1 MNTPEQPGLLGIL
14 PGTGPRDGGAGGR
27 VAPRRDTAVG
37 ATPAATAFGAVP
49 ERCCLVTNHLNLL
62 YMLAAGLMLPRSGFG
77 EKYYRDTLE
86 SCPGWIPLFTGRPG
100 RAAVDQAV
108 AEAGYLRP
116 CQVVVSLR
124 ECVGPVMVPGPGGV
138 EKRRWAYETGGAPL
152 IFVPAP
158 LPVSAIE
165 EIVFS
170 SRDDAAACRADA
182 LDFGNVPLADFET
195 RVDRRRFGRASE
207 PTWPTPHVPPERETP
222 LEATQAAGGMLAML
236 RILANRDFGG
246 ILEGRA
252 SPGLVACRAAFDL
265 EADPPPGLAATI
277 AAGLTAWM
285 QAGPSPEP
293 TAATLPG
300 VDRGGARRLFW
311 GAVDTLAARA
321 GVAGVDEANAR
332 LLDYLDCASTDLDE
346 PLRQHV
352 VELRETLDSL
362 TRLPD
367 LTVSDL
373 FDRFTTPFPRAMS
386 LLFLRPTC
394 ADLLV
399 FEHEA
404 LTPEDRLA
412 AALLFGAR
420 AGWLALPLSLR
431 GGAAASAAVSHRM
444 AALSHRLADTGFEL
458 GPAPARP
465 KLLAE
470 LFAGEWSARQ
480 RDAAVALARTQKWTE
495 CLQTR
500 VRLGPG
506 GYELKVG
513 RGGAEIVFPGEAR
526 AIETE
531 VDRARFATLLAAT
544 SIDPE
549 HEAAVVG
556 MLEDGAATAPRG
568 RRRIDRRLG
577 GDRRAGGKL

>member
-1 MNTPEQPGLLGIL
+1 MATLEQPGLLGIL
-14 PGTGPRDGGAGGR
+14 PGSGPQEASAGGR
-27 VAPRRDTAVG
+27 AASRRD
-37 ATPAATAFGAVP
+37 AAAGSSSSVSDAIP

-62 YMLAAGLMLPRSGFG
+62 YMLAAGLVLPSSGLG
-77 EKYYRDTLE
+77 EKYYRDSLE

-100 RAAVDQAV
+100 RAVVDHSV
-108 AEAGYLRP
+108 AEAGHLTP

-124 ECVGPVMVPGPGGV
+124 ECAGPVMVPGPGGV
-138 EKRRWAYETGGAPL
+138 EKRRWPHEAGGARL
-152 IFVPAP
+152 LFVPAP
-158 LPVSAIE
+158 LPVSVIE
-165 EIVFS
+165 EIVFP

-195 RVDRRRFGRASE
+195 RADRRRFGRASE
-207 PTWPTPHVPPERETP
+207 PAWPPPHVPPPRVTP

-236 RILANRDFGG
+236 RILANRDPGG
-246 ILEGRA
+246 ILEGRE
-252 SPGLVACRAAFDL
+252 SLGLDACRAAFDR
-265 EADPPPGLAATI
+265 EADPPPGLSATV

-285 QAGPSPEP
+285 QAGPSPAP
-293 TAATLPG
+293 TGAVLPG
-300 VDRGGARRLFW
+300 VDRGGARWLFW

-321 GVAGVDEANAR
+321 GGAGVDEANAL
-332 LLDYLDCASTDLDE
+332 LLDYLDRESTNLDE
-346 PLRQHV
+346 PLRKHV

-362 TRLPD
+362 TGLAD

-386 LLFLRPTC
+386 LLFLRSTC
-394 ADLLV
+394 ADLLA

-404 LTPEDRLA
+404 LTAEDRLA

-470 LFAGEWSARQ
+470 LFAGEWDAR
-480 RDAAVALARTQKWTE
+480 RRKAAVELARRQEWTD

-500 VRLGPG
+500 VKLGAG
-506 GYELKVG
+506 EYALQVT
-513 RGGAEIVFPGEAR
+513 RGGLEIVLPGEAR

-531 VDRARFATLLAAT
+531 VDRTRFSTRLAET
-544 SIDPE
+544 SVDPG
-549 HEAAVVG
+549 HEAAVAE
-556 MLEDGAATAPRG
+556 MLERRVAAPPRG
-568 RRRIDRRLG
+568 RRP
-577 GDRRAGGKL
+577 

>member
-1 MNTPEQPGLLGIL
+1 MTTPEQPGLLGIL
-14 PGTGPRDGGAGGR
+14 PGSGPQERRAGGR
-27 VAPRRDTAVG
+27 AAARRDAPAGSSSSSFSG
-37 ATPAATAFGAVP
+37 AIP

-62 YMLAAGLMLPRSGFG
+62 YMLAAGLVLPSSGLG
-77 EKYYRDTLE
+77 EKYYRDTLA
-86 SCPGWIPLFTGRPG
+86 SCPGWIPLFTGHPG
-100 RAAVDQAV
+100 RAAIDHSV
-108 AEAGYLRP
+108 AEAGHLKP

-124 ECVGPVMVPGPGGV
+124 ECAGPVMVALPGGV
-138 EKRRWAYETGGAPL
+138 EKRRWPHEAGGAPL

-158 LPVSAIE
+158 LPVLAIE
-165 EIVFS
+165 EIVFR

-182 LDFGNVPLADFET
+182 LDFGNVPLDDFET
-195 RVDRRRFGRASE
+195 RADRRRFGRASE
-207 PTWPTPHVPPERETP
+207 PAWPPPHLPPRRVTP

-236 RILANRDFGG
+236 RILANRDPGG
-246 ILEGRA
+246 ILEGRE
-252 SPGLVACRAAFDL
+252 SPGLIACRAAFDL
-265 EADPPPGLAATI
+265 EADPPPGLSATV
-277 AAGLTAWM
+277 AAGLTSWM
-285 QAGPSPEP
+285 RAGPSPAP
-293 TAATLPG
+293 TGAVLPG

-332 LLDYLDCASTDLDE
+332 LLEYLDLASTDLDE
-346 PLRQHV
+346 PLRKHV

-362 TRLPD
+362 TGLAD

-386 LLFLRPTC
+386 LLFLRSTC
-394 ADLLV
+394 ADLLA

-404 LTPEDRLA
+404 LTAEDRLA

-444 AALSHRLADTGFEL
+444 AALSHRLADTGFDL
-458 GPAPARP
+458 GQAPARP
-465 KLLAE
+465 KPLAE

-480 RDAAVALARTQKWTE
+480 QDAAVALARQQKWTD

-506 GYELKVG
+506 DYVLKVG
-513 RGGAEIVFPGEAR
+513 RGGTEIVFPGEAR

-531 VDRARFATLLAAT
+531 VDRARFTTRLAAAA
-544 SIDPE
+544 IDPE
-549 HEAAVVG
+549 HEAAVIG
-556 MLEDGAATAPRG
+556 MLQDGAATAPRG
-568 RRRIDRRLG
+568 RRRKDRRRG
-577 GDRRAGGKL
+577 GDRRAGG